1 MASPPATQVPLK
13 VEKEERVVPP
23 VQRDHKEKISAAA
36 ITKELREKKEAS
48 ASVLKTKEKERDRE
62 REKRAHLQQEK
73 VEKRAAAA
81 ERGRGKE
88 EKKALERKEKERA
101 ERPPKSKLA
110 KVKAEPPPKKRKK
123 WLKEIP
129 SSSDSD
135 SSESE
140 NESEMPF
147 RLFGQ
152 LRLWRPCVRGQMVT
166 SGSLTRSACQ
176 RRREQP
182 GHEGDVSELRG
193 DAGQHSFGPRH
204 DPGPGGHSR

>member
-13 VEKEERVVPP
+13 VEKEERVAPP
-23 VQRDHKEKISAAA
+23 LQRDQREKMSTAA
-36 ITKELREKKEAS
+36 IMTKEPREKKEAS
-48 ASVLKTKEKERDRE
+48 ASVLKTREKEKERE
-62 REKRAHLQQEK
+62 KEKRVQLQQEK

-81 ERGRGKE
+81 ERGRAKE

-140 NESEMPF
+140 NESKMLLGSF
-147 RLFGQ
+147 TCRRLLFIQ
-152 LRLWRPCVRGQMVT
+152 RLLLPSS
-166 SGSLTRSACQ
+166 SGSLIRSASE
-176 RRREQP
+176 RWSEQP
-182 GHEGDVSELRG
+182 CDEGDVQELRG
-193 DAGQHSFGPRH
+193 DAGQHGVRP
-204 DPGPGGHSR
+204 

>member
-13 VEKEERVVPP
+13 VEKEERVAPP
-23 VQRDHKEKISAAA
+23 VQRDQKEKISAAA
-36 ITKELREKKEAS
+36 IMTKEPREKKEAS
-48 ASVLKTKEKERDRE
+48 ASVLRTKEKEKDRE
-62 REKRAHLQQEK
+62 KEKRVQLQQEK

-101 ERPPKSKLA
+101 ERPPKAKLA

-140 NESEMPF
+140 NESK
-147 RLFGQ
+147 RLVGLFGK
-152 LRLWRPCVRGQMVT
+152 LHLYKACVCVGRLLLALSSASPTCSASQRG
-166 SGSLTRSACQ
+166 S
-176 RRREQP
+176 EQP
-182 GHEGDVSELRG
+182 GDEGDVQELRG
-193 DAGQHSFGPRH
+193 DAGQHSFRP
-204 DPGPGGHSR
+204 